1 METEKKNYIRRS
13 DLFLANTVHEL
24 RTPVQTIIGTLD
36 LLSDTKLNTEQ
47 TEYVKQLKFSSEV
60 LLSLVND
67 ILDFAKLHTDQISIE
82 EISFNP
88 ILLLEN
94 TASLVSLDASEK
106 GIELFTDI
114 DYSLYPEI
122 SGDPTRIRQIIL
134 NLLKNAV
141 KFTEKGYVKIKMQ
154 KISDFLE
161 FSVTD
166 TGIGIKPEYKEKLFT
181 NFWQG
186 DPSITRKYGGTGL
199 GLSICK
205 SLITKMNGEIYV
217 NDNPDGGSIF
227 TFTIPYK
234 PTKIITKKIYPLDFK
249 IKKIL
254 IVDGNS
260 IVTENLKNKL
270 SYLNLTDITTT
281 TDCSNAIQIIKEHN
295 QKNTP
300 FDCIFINSKLR
311 SQDGWSLASQ
321 IRNNLGLKK
330 IKLFLMTYKGT
341 IGQDAKIKIL
351 NWFNG
356 FIYKPIQM
364 ENLYFTLKEAE
375 SGKTTSLKKILSE
388 RAEENFSF
396 SKKSEIALGL
406 KILVAED
413 HPVNRRLLKTFLI
426 QFGAEVIEAENGM
439 EAVKKAENTKDL
451 NIIFMD
457 IQMPILSGTE
467 ASEMIR
473 KKNSD
478 VIIIASSALNDK
490 KTAEE
495 FKNKGINDILP
506 KPFKRDDV
514 KKILEKWKSV
524 IFLPELKES
533 TSQTIQEENIL
544 WNISD
549 FEDTIGNDKTLGFQ
563 ILFDFQDQ
571 SEQLIENAF
580 KSLSKKDFTE
590 LRTIS
595 HTLEGSSSA
604 ISATKLIELSRK
616 MNAFAKEKDSEKV
629 QYALEELKNAY
640 NNFCTLSEKWKN
652 ELL

>member
-1 METEKKNYIRRS
+1 MQNQNKSTQNSAR
-13 DLFLANTVHEL
+13 FLATTLHEI
-24 RTPVQTIIGTLD
+24 RTPIQTIIGSAE
-36 LLSDTKLNTEQ
+36 LLNTTKLDREQ
-47 TEYVKQLKFSSEV
+47 KEYIHQIQFSAEV
-60 LLSLVND
+60 LLSLAND
-67 ILDFAKLHTDQISIE
+67 ILDYSKISDKN
-82 EISFNP
+82 FK
-88 ILLLEN
+88 LEN
-94 TASLVSLDASEK
+94 TPFNIVNLVEK
-106 GIELFTDI
+106 TTDI
-114 DYSLYPEI
+114 VSIEAFNKGLEI
-122 SGDPTRIRQIIL
+122 VTDVDTAISESIMGDQVRVQQVLL
-134 NLLKNAV
+134 NMIKNAV
-141 KFTEKGYVKIKMQ
+141 KFTSKGYIYITVKLDG
-154 KISDFLE
+154 DFLL
-161 FSVTD
+161 FKVIDS
-166 TGIGIKPEYKEKLFT
+166 GIGISKEAKGNLFEAYYQADT
-181 NFWQG
+181 
-186 DPSITRKYGGTGL
+186 STTRKYGGTGL

-490 KTAEE
+490 KTTEE

-629 QYALEELKNAY
+629 QYVLEELKNAY